1 MARIGITYEEVELTA
16 EHLLQEGVEP
26 TIERIR
32 STLGTGS
39 NTTISKYLKEW
50 RSVRLKANPN
60 ILPALKTPP
69 DPVNQA
75 VARVWQQLQEENEA
89 KIKEIE
95 AAANQRIDEAN
106 SEKAFAIEEKEQL
119 IADSQDLRN
128 LLKESRQQNA
138 ELEKKQIDINQ
149 KYAALEAKLLAIEE
163 AYSSFKQWANDAVS
177 NIDNKSEKLIAE
189 LQSQLKDL
197 EVNKNETISN
207 IKENSEES
215 RHKYIAEI
223 DALKV
228 EKQKLQQQI
237 VNKEEIIK
245 DFSKKVEG
253 MMLQISNGQKTA
265 EYFSSNLIED
275 NKQLENNL
283 NNSAMKLEK
292 NLQANMQH
300 IISTINKMMQRYF
313 DEITLQL
320 QTEKEVAVELA
331 T

>member
-1 MARIGITYEEVELTA
+1 
-16 EHLLQEGVEP
+16 
-26 TIERIR
+26 
-32 STLGTGS
+32 
-39 NTTISKYLKEW
+39 
-50 RSVRLKANPN
+50 
-60 ILPALKTPP
+60 
-69 DPVNQA
+69 
-75 VARVWQQLQEENEA
+75 QEENEA

>member
-32 STLGTGS
+32 FTLGTGS

>member
-32 STLGTGS
+32 FTLGTGS

-163 AYSSFKQWANDAVS
+163 AYSTFKQWANDAVS